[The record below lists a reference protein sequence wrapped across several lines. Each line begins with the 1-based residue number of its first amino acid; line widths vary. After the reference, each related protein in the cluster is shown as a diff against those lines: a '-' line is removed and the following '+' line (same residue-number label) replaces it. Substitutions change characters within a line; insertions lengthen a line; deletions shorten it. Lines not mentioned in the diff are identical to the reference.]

1 MNIQQ
6 STCSHYTQRYFIK
19 WKYSINYCSA
29 SKEHSSAKTKQKFS
43 AYIIMDEVKKKFDIR
58 DYKDSG
64 SMCLSH
70 N

>member
-29 SKEHSSAKTKQKFS
+29 SREYSSEKTKKKIS
-43 AYIIMDEVKKKFDIR
+43 TYIIMDEVKKKV
-58 DYKDSG
+58 
-64 SMCLSH
+64 
-70 N
+70 